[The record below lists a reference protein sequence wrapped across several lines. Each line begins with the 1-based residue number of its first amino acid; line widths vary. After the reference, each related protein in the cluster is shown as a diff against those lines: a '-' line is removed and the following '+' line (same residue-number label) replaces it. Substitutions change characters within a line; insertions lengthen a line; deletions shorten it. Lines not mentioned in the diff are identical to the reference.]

1 MNTKLTLSLEKE
13 VIEKAKSYAKQHN
26 ISLSALVENY
36 FSNLTMEY
44 KDVESTVSSV
54 EEKNILIELDND
66 FHNKN
71 ELGKMY
77 MQNKLLKIE
86 IDSLPNA
93 LRKEVADFVD
103 FLKNKHKI
111 KSKVKKREFGYA
123 KGKIHLS
130 DDFDEPLDIFKDYI

>member
-36 FSNLTMEY
+36 FSRLTMEY
-44 KDVESTVSSV
+44 KNNESTVGVV
-54 EEKNILIELDND
+54 EEMSGIIDLEND
-66 FHNKN
+66 YDYKK
-71 ELGKMY
+71 ELGEYY
-77 MQNKLLKIE
+77 MLKLE

-103 FLKNKHKI
+103 FLKTKNKI
-111 KSKVKKREFGYA
+111 KSKVKRGN
-123 KGKIHLS
+123 
-130 DDFDEPLDIFKDYI
+130 LDSQKEKFICRMISTNP

>member
-13 VIEKAKSYAKQHN
+13 VIKKAKSYAKQHN

-36 FSNLTMEY
+36 FSRLTMKY
-44 KDVESTVSSV
+44 KDVESTVGIV
-54 EEKNILIELDND
+54 EEMSGIIDLEKDYD
-66 FHNKN
+66 YKK
-71 ELGKMY
+71 ELGKQY
-77 MQNKLLKIE
+77 MLKFE
-86 IDSLPNA
+86 IDSLPIA

-103 FLKNKHKI
+103 FLKTKHKI
-111 KSKVKKREFGYA
+111 KSKVKTREFGYA